1 MHAFI
6 VILTVA
12 AAISAYFLFYKGD
25 KKGFLIMSALMLKA
39 GIIYLILGGGM
50 AVQYIAFL
58 AGTLY
63 CFYFMASAGDIVRIR
78 KEYYLA
84 LFVLLVSLVFF
95 NGCAGKPE
103 MPAVAGEIKL
113 EFTPGEVYISQD
125 DELIVGSLT
134 GNTIKVFGG
143 DLKEKYKI
151 QAGGYPC
158 DITKQDKK
166 IISADRLSGTVTI
179 YDTVSKETY
188 NVSTGGQFPAAVVYD
203 SKKGL
208 IYAANMGSSR
218 ISVIDVAQKKV
229 TGRIESGRWPS
240 ALFLSPDGK
249 YLYITCKY
257 TNTIEVAETEKRQIV
272 FTRAQTG
279 TSPVALLQM
288 NKRELAVVNEWEYS
302 YNGKGSVTVFDMA
315 QYRITDSIIVPGGP
329 SGGAVSRSKRHIFL
343 SIPLKDE
350 VVSVNIK
357 TGQIEHTIKFDPGTL
372 PGNMAFSKDGRKLFV
387 ASRKDNKLLV
397 IQVNGLI

>member
-1 MHAFI
+1 
-6 VILTVA
+6 
-12 AAISAYFLFYKGD
+12 
-25 KKGFLIMSALMLKA
+25 
-39 GIIYLILGGGM
+39 
-50 AVQYIAFL
+50 
-58 AGTLY
+58 
-63 CFYFMASAGDIVRIR
+63 
-78 KEYYLA
+78 
-84 LFVLLVSLVFF
+84 
-95 NGCAGKPE
+95 
-103 MPAVAGEIKL
+103 
-113 EFTPGEVYISQD
+113 
-125 DELIVGSLT
+125 
-134 GNTIKVFGG
+134 
-143 DLKEKYKI
+143 
-151 QAGGYPC
+151 
-158 DITKQDKK
+158 
-166 IISADRLSGTVTI
+166 
-179 YDTVSKETY
+179 
-188 NVSTGGQFPAAVVYD
+188 
-203 SKKGL
+203 
-208 IYAANMGSSR
+208 
-218 ISVIDVAQKKV
+218 V
-229 TGRIESGRWPS
+229 TGRIESGKWPS

-350 VVSVNIK
+350 VVSVNVK
-357 TGQIEHTIKFDPGTL
+357 TGQAEYTIKLDAGTL

-387 ASRKDNKLLV
+387 ASRKENKLMV